1 MNLLIGM
8 SKTEYRGRFAPSPT
22 GPLHFGSLI
31 AAVGSY
37 LQARS
42 QHGQWLLRIEDLD
55 RPRCSEVAAG
65 QILYALEGY
74 GFEWDGEIVYQS
86 RRDRIYREFTE
97 TLRQHEHLYVCGC
110 SRREIEQRIAEEQL
124 APGIY
129 PGTCRTRHLQ
139 EQPQTALRLLVEAG
153 ETGFVDAIQGPF
165 SQQLPQQVG
174 DFVLRRADGLYAYQL
189 AVVVDDALQGIT
201 EVVRGSDLL
210 DNTPRQIYLQG
221 LLDLPTPG
229 YAHLPI
235 AVNRD
240 GQKLSKQTYAPALEL
255 SRPQKSLLQVLQ
267 FLGQQ
272 PPAELSDACLAELW
286 TWASENW
293 QLSRVPRITK
303 LPEIAAS
310 S

>member
-1 MNLLIGM
+1 M
-8 SKTEYRGRFAPSPT
+8 SSYIGRFAPSPT

-37 LQARS
+37 LQARH
-42 QHGQWLLRIEDLD
+42 QQGQWLLRMEDVD
-55 RPRCSEVAAG
+55 QPRCSEVAAA
-65 QILYALEGY
+65 QILYTLEGY
-74 GFEWDGEIVYQS
+74 GFEWDGEVVYQS
-86 RRDRIYREFTE
+86 QRDSIYREFVE
-97 TLRQHEHLYVCGC
+97 TLRQHEHLYVCDC
-110 SRREIEQRIAEEQL
+110 SRREIEQRITTEQL
-124 APGIY
+124 TPGIY
-129 PGTCRTRHLQ
+129 PGTCRIRYRPDR
-139 EQPQTALRLLVEAG
+139 PQTALRLRVEAG
-153 ETGFVDAIQGPF
+153 ETGFVDAIQGPL
-165 SQQLPQQVG
+165 SQQLQQQVG

-201 EVVRGSDLL
+201 EVVRGCDLL

-235 AVNRD
+235 VVNRD
-240 GQKLSKQTYAPALEL
+240 GQKLSKQTYAPALAL
-255 SRPQKSLLQVLQ
+255 SRPQQSLYKVLQ

-272 PPAELSDACLAELW
+272 PPAELTDARLTELW
-286 TWASENW
+286 SWATDNW

-303 LPEIAAS
+303 QPEIAAS

>member
-1 MNLLIGM
+1 M
-8 SKTEYRGRFAPSPT
+8 SNTVYRGRFAPSPT

-42 QHGQWLLRIEDLD
+42 QQGQWLLRMEDLD

-74 GFEWDGEIVYQS
+74 GFEWDGEILYQS
-86 RRDRIYREFTE
+86 RRDSIYREFTE
-97 TLRQHEHLYVCGC
+97 QLRHQDHLYVCGC
-110 SRREIEQRIAEEQL
+110 SRREIEQRITTEQL
-124 APGIY
+124 TAGIY
-129 PGTCRTRHLQ
+129 PGTCRTRHLPDR
-139 EQPQTALRLLVEAG
+139 PQTALRLLVESG
-153 ETGFVDAIQGPF
+153 ETGFVDAIQGPLI
-165 SQQLPQQVG
+165 QQLQQQVG

-221 LLDLPTPG
+221 LLDLSTPG

-240 GQKLSKQTYAPALEL
+240 GQKLSKQTHAPALEL
-255 SRPQKSLLQVLQ
+255 SRPQKSLLQVLR

-272 PPAELSDACLAELW
+272 PPEELTDARLSELW
-286 TWASENW
+286 SWAIEHW
-293 QLSRVPRITK
+293 QLSQVPRITK
-303 LPEIAAS
+303 QPEIAAS
-310 S
+310 R

>member
-1 MNLLIGM
+1 MT
-8 SKTEYRGRFAPSPT
+8 SAYRGRFAPSPT

-42 QHGQWLLRIEDLD
+42 QQGQWLLRMEDLD
-55 RPRCSEVAAG
+55 RPRCSEVASG
-65 QILYALEGY
+65 QILYVLECY
-74 GFEWDGEIVYQS
+74 GFEWDGELLYQS
-86 RRDRIYREFTE
+86 RRGDIYRDFCER
-97 TLRQHEHLYVCGC
+97 LRHTGQLYVCGC
-110 SRREIEQRIAEEQL
+110 SRREIEQRIVEQQL
-124 APGIY
+124 TPGIY
-129 PGTCRTRHLQ
+129 PGTCRTRHLP
-139 EQPQTALRLLVEAG
+139 ERPQTSLRLLVEET

-165 SQQLPQQVG
+165 RQQLQQQVG

-210 DNTPRQIYLQG
+210 ENTPRQIYLQG
-221 LLDLPTPG
+221 LLDCPTPN

-235 AVNRD
+235 AVNRN
-240 GQKLSKQTYAPALEL
+240 GQKLSKQTHAPALEL
-255 SRPQKSLLQVLQ
+255 NRPQKSLLQVLQ

-272 PPAELSDACLAELW
+272 PPLELHDASLTELW
-286 TWASENW
+286 SWATANW

-303 LPEIAAS
+303 QPEIAAS
-310 S
+310 C